1 MESKQ
6 EIRRRMRQL
15 NRSVEPH
22 LRAEVSARIIARIEA
37 LKPFS
42 EARTVALFSSLPDE
56 PDTTLALE
64 RWSYTKQLVV
74 PRVEGEVMHFYP
86 YRPEQMALGSFGIH
100 EPQQQE
106 AISPKEIDLMVVPG
120 VAFTPKGARCGRG
133 KGFYDKYLSQLNP
146 ACHKVGIC
154 YRHQLLG
161 ELPTELHDIC
171 MEEVIAE

>member
-6 EIRRRMRQL
+6 EIRRQMRQL
-15 NRSVEPH
+15 NRAMEPEV
-22 LRAEVSARIIARIEA
+22 RASVSARLMQRIEQ
-37 LKPFS
+37 LVPFR
-42 EARTVALFSSLPDE
+42 EAKCIALFASLPDE
-56 PDTTLALE
+56 PDTTEWLD
-64 RWSYTKQLVV
+64 RWSQSKRVV
-74 PRVEGEVMHFYP
+74 IPRVEGEVMHFYP
-86 YRPEQMALGSFGIH
+86 YHPEQMVLGSFGIH
-100 EPQQQE
+100 EPQQEE

-120 VAFTPKGARCGRG
+120 VAFTPEGARCGRG
-133 KGFYDKYLSQLNP
+133 KGFYDKYLAQLNS

>member
-1 MESKQ
+1 
-6 EIRRRMRQL
+6 MRQL

-86 YRPEQMALGSFGIH
+86 YHPEQMALGSFGIH